1 VLRTLLLSGA
11 VVAILSAH
19 AYGAVS
25 GLIVRSNLALTPTQH
40 LGEVL
45 EQQLGHKYSVLP
57 QATVLEQWSHSREAT
72 HSSACRDDRCLLDLL
87 DRLQAERLFDL
98 EILQTGRFQ
107 RLKLM
112 EFSRNRRREVTD
124 FCKGCGI
131 RELTRRVQNLA
142 EQLFSR
148 NPYLPVHSAPIIP
161 DPPEMSR
168 DSWLIPALSELPI
181 ELQVPELLAVPGFE
195 PGPELPDVPKPTSL
209 GLPPATLI
217 EAGAEDAVEDL
228 LIFSRTADLVQEP
241 QGEFLFQVS
250 AFSPLRSV
258 SFNGKTLVV
267 PKETFEA
274 SFAIPY
280 TLEAGE
286 NTFEVEAIS
295 VLGENVEEF
304 VVFLETDLVK
314 REKPKPPFTMVVL
327 ASVASDDNA
336 LSVDSGNSKTTGTK
350 SSFILVPGFNFTLDH
365 DSRIAVKSLLVG
377 DRYQETD
384 LRSQEIIL
392 KQLSTEWVEKLY
404 VLRSEATLGLG
415 GNTISL
421 RDDNQASTLR
431 DAWAGDYKQYTR
443 DTFGTLSV
451 KTTPS
456 ETMTWTTKLE
466 YRLKDNV
473 EDDTADGQANTGSV
487 SLKFPALG
495 WQHTTTVGLVITDL
509 ADATADKTETKGSY
523 KLAVPILGVS
533 GTAQINLVR
542 TSYASE
548 DSTGVVPKKVQQTY
562 TLGVSYPIASWFIL
576 GYSLK
581 HQRQSSNLVGD
592 DYVKNTHTLQTT
604 FVF

>member
-1 VLRTLLLSGA
+1 M
-11 VVAILSAH
+11 
-19 AYGAVS
+19 
-25 GLIVRSNLALTPTQH
+25 RSNLAPASTQH
-40 LGEVL
+40 LGEML
-45 EQQLGHKYSVLP
+45 EQWLGHKDSVLP
-57 QATVLEQWSHSREAT
+57 QATVLEQWGHSREVA
-72 HSSACRDDRCLLDLL
+72 HSSACLDDHCLLELL

-98 EILQTGRFQ
+98 EIQQTGRFH

-131 RELTRRVQNLA
+131 RELTLRVQNLA

-148 NPYLPVHSAPIIP
+148 NPYLAIHSVPIIP

-168 DSWLIPALSELPI
+168 DSWLIPALPELPI
-181 ELQVPELLAVPGFE
+181 ELQVPELLVAPEFE
-195 PGPELPDVPKPTSL
+195 PSSELPDVPKPTSL
-209 GLPPATLI
+209 ELPPATLI

-241 QGEFLFQVS
+241 QGKFLFQVS

-258 SFNGKTLVV
+258 SINGKIQAV
-267 PKETFEA
+267 PKGAFEA

-286 NTFEVEAIS
+286 NNFEVEAVS
-295 VLGENVEEF
+295 VLGESMEEF

-314 REKPKPPFTMVVL
+314 REQPKPPFTMVVL

-336 LSVDSGNSKTTGTK
+336 LSVDSDSSKTTGTK
-350 SSFILVPGFNFTLDH
+350 SSLILVPGCNFTLDH
-365 DSRIAVKSLLVG
+365 DSRIAVKGLLVG

-404 VLRSEATLGLG
+404 VLRSEATIGLG

-421 RDDNQASTLR
+421 RDDDRTSTLR
-431 DAWAGDYKQYTR
+431 DAWARGYKQYTQ
-443 DTFGTLSV
+443 DTFGTFSV

-456 ETMTWTTKLE
+456 EIMTWTTKLE
-466 YRLKDNV
+466 HRLKDNV
-473 EDDTADGQANTGSV
+473 EDDTSDGQANTASV

-509 ADATADKTETKGSY
+509 TDVTEDKTETKGSH
-523 KLAVPILGVS
+523 KLAVPVLGIS
-533 GTAQINLVR
+533 GTAQVDLVR
-542 TSYASE
+542 ASYASE
-548 DSTGVVPKKVQQTY
+548 DSTGVVPKKIQQTY
-562 TLGVSYPIASWFIL
+562 TLGASSPVTSWFIL

-592 DYVKNTHTLQTT
+592 DYVKNTHILQTT